1 MDETAQLMSLLEAQA
16 KSLRDGH
23 LTILRFTTNWRI
35 GFGTP
40 SDRDDIAK
48 AAEGPTFAA
57 AARNALANPKL
68 HVLY

>member
-23 LTILRFTTNWRI
+23 LTILRFTANWRV

-40 SDRDDIAK
+40 SERDDIAK
-48 AAEGPTFAA
+48 AADGPTFAA
-57 AARNALANPKL
+57 AARKALANPTE
-68 HVLY
+68 HCLY